1 MTPPAV
7 KKRLGEMLLDAGVI
21 DQAGLTS
28 ALAHQRQWGVRLGQA
43 LVELRIATEKDI
55 VAALS
60 KKLAVPQ
67 AQLEKLSG
75 LAYENAQALVPREF
89 ASKHNVMPVAD
100 DGNVLTIAMSDPG
113 NLAAIDELVFRTGR
127 RLKVNIGGDRE
138 IAAAIRRYYGV
149 TNPRVESIALD
160 EDDEAATAI
169 MPLVGHEHMPEAEEE
184 AWRAPPARL
193 AKSAAQPQAAEPP
206 RAPAPRQAAPLV
218 RTDDD
223 ERAARAALL
232 GSVPESGFDV
242 EKTSEVEYPDL
253 LSDDILEPEL
263 VPEEPELEDPFLPR
277 PPLPTAP
284 LPAAPPPV
292 APPQPAPYAPP
303 PAQAT
308 RPAMPVPAP
317 VPAPAPALAP
327 EPADPSLPSRAA
339 AAVAAV
345 ASRGATDPALADAAR
360 VLAAVLRV
368 LLRKNVV
375 SDHEIAE
382 ELRMHTPAPRPPGQR

>member
-1 MTPPAV
+1 MNPPAV
-7 KKRLGEMLLDAGVI
+7 KKRLGEMLLEAGVI

-75 LAYENAQALVPREF
+75 AAYENAQALVPREF

-138 IAAAIRRYYGV
+138 IAAAVRRYYGV

-169 MPLVGHEHMPEAEEE
+169 MPLVGHEHVPEAEEE
-184 AWRAPPARL
+184 AWRAPPTRL
-193 AKSAAQPQAAEPP
+193 GKSAPHAA
-206 RAPAPRQAAPLV
+206 APAPRQAAPLL

-253 LSDDILEPEL
+253 LSEDILEPEL

-284 LPAAPPPV
+284 LAAAP
-292 APPQPAPYAPP
+292 APAPAPAP
-303 PAQAT
+303 VT
-308 RPAMPVPAP
+308 RPAMPVPE
-317 VPAPAPALAP
+317 PALAPEPEP

-368 LLRKNVV
+368 LLKKNVV
-375 SDHEIAE
+375 SDREIAE
-382 ELRMHTPAPRPPGQR
+382 ELRMHTPAPKPPGQR

>member
-138 IAAAIRRYYGV
+138 IEQVVDRGTAA
-149 TNPRVESIALD
+149 
-160 EDDEAATAI
+160 
-169 MPLVGHEHMPEAEEE
+169 
-184 AWRAPPARL
+184 
-193 AKSAAQPQAAEPP
+193 
-206 RAPAPRQAAPLV
+206 
-218 RTDDD
+218 
-223 ERAARAALL
+223 ERAALFWRWTMGFNASMESIHRWAWWFAVLCPLAGGIGILL
-232 GSVPESGFDV
+232 TGTVVDNWYLWAVKHGVAPA
-242 EKTSEVEYPDL
+242 YPN
-253 LSDDILEPEL
+253 
-263 VPEEPELEDPFLPR
+263 VF
-277 PPLPTAP
+277 
-284 LPAAPPPV
+284 PPV
-292 APPQPAPYAPP
+292 
-303 PAQAT
+303 
-308 RPAMPVPAP
+308 V
-317 VPAPAPALAP
+317 
-327 EPADPSLPSRAA
+327 
-339 AAVAAV
+339 
-345 ASRGATDPALADAAR
+345 DPATLPG
-360 VLAAVLRV
+360 
-368 LLRKNVV
+368 V
-375 SDHEIAE
+375 S
-382 ELRMHTPAPRPPGQR
+382 P